1 MSQEQPKPA
10 PMPSRGNPF
19 EKYKK
24 PLPELPAFDHFDEE
38 LTADVVIVGG
48 GHGGT
53 QCALAAAEGGASVI
67 VIEAKQAEKFSYIGE
82 QIGTFNS
89 QFLINKGFGP
99 YDLNEIV
106 DEICRQSSYMA
117 NRTLINKY
125 VKNSGEMLDHMVS
138 LVPEDCTI
146 LDDDQC
152 NVHEAYGKPQY
163 PIEVGGCKSWAGT
176 LQFRGGIRDE
186 ELPPRPGERYYNSSR
201 LPEFEM
207 FAVRRSQELGA
218 VWSFG
223 VRAQRLISE
232 DGRVCGVYGKRS
244 IDGTI
249 VRYHARRAVVL
260 ATGLPGNGVEMGRD
274 VGGLVEPDIHVTTM
288 FMTPAHC
295 FGNSSFLMLNCRGER
310 FCNESIPYGLWQ
322 SVMMQPPGI
331 VSAVT
336 DRKYMQQLRA
346 NGLQHGNPDFGVP
359 EYSEQFIADMEEV
372 PKHGAEGFCV
382 RDLAFTN
389 RGRMDRLYAA
399 NTLDE
404 LADYLG
410 YSGKAKETW
419 LASIARYNEMCRAGV
434 DDDFQKDPKTL
445 LPIDEAPFYAAV
457 SEKPRYENQTAHP
470 SQPIPGLYTNNDM
483 NVVDRDFL
491 EIPGLYA
498 AGDCL
503 GGRYGVYYY
512 TPCGGNYIG
521 TSMTLGRELG
531 KHLAALDI

>member
-1 MSQEQPKPA
+1 MANEAPRPASQPA
-10 PMPSRGNPF
+10 RGNFF
-19 EKYKK
+19 EKYRK
-24 PLPELPAFDHFDEE
+24 PLPELPEFDHFDEE
-38 LTADVVIVGG
+38 LTADIVIIGG

-67 VIEAKQAEKFSYIGE
+67 VVEGKQEDKFSYIGE

-106 DEICRQSSYMA
+106 NEICQQSGFMA

-138 LVPEDCTI
+138 LVPEGCTI

-152 NVHEAYGKPQY
+152 NVHEAYGKPTY
-163 PIEVGGCKSWAGT
+163 PITVGGCKSWAGT
-176 LQFRGGIRDE
+176 LQFRGGIIDRP
-186 ELPPRPGERYYNSSR
+186 LPPRPGERMRNTSR

-223 VRAQRLISE
+223 VRAQRLIAE
-232 DGRVCGVYGKRS
+232 DGRVVGAYGKRS
-244 IDGTI
+244 ADGKI
-249 VRYHARRAVVL
+249 IRYNAKKAVVL
-260 ATGLPGNGVEMGRD
+260 ATGLPGNGVDLGRD
-274 VGGLVEPDIHVTTM
+274 VGGLVEPDIHVTASINQ
-288 FMTPAHC
+288 PVRA
-295 FGNSSFLMLNCRGER
+295 FGNSSFLMLNSRGER
-310 FCNESIPYGLWQ
+310 FCNESVPYGLWQ
-322 SVMMQPPGI
+322 GVMMQPPGT

-336 DRKYMQQLRA
+336 DRKYMQQLQR

-359 EYSEQFIADMEEV
+359 EYVEQFTEDMNEV
-372 PKHGAEGFCV
+372 PKHGAEGFCI
-382 RDLAFTN
+382 RDMAFTG
-389 RGRMDRLYAA
+389 RGAMDRIYAA
-399 NTLDE
+399 DTLEE

-410 YSGKAKETW
+410 YEGKAKETW
-419 LASIARYNEMCRAGV
+419 LASIARYNEICRAGV
-434 DDDFQKDPKTL
+434 DDDFQKDPNTL
-445 LPIDEAPFYAAV
+445 LPIDEAPFYAAKT
-457 SEKPRYENQTAHP
+457 EKPLYKDVVAHP

-483 NVVDRDFL
+483 NVVNEDFL

-503 GGRYGVYYY
+503 GGRYGIYYY
-512 TPCGGNYIG
+512 TPCGGNFVG

-531 KHLAALDI
+531 KHLAALG

>member
-1 MSQEQPKPA
+1 MSQEQPRPHA
-10 PMPSRGNPF
+10 MPGRGNPF
-19 EKYKK
+19 EKYRK
-24 PLPELPAFDHFDEE
+24 PLPELPEFDRFDKE
-38 LTADVVIVGG
+38 LTADIVILGG

-67 VIEAKQAEKFSYIGE
+67 VVEAKQEDKFTYIGE

-89 QFLINKGFGP
+89 QFLIGKGFGP

-106 DEICRQSSYMA
+106 DEICRQSAYMA

-125 VKNSGEMLDHMVS
+125 VKHSGEMLDHMVS
-138 LVPEDCTI
+138 LVPEGCTI

-152 NVHEAYGKPQY
+152 NVHEAYGKPHY

-176 LQFRGGIRDE
+176 LQFRGGIRE
-186 ELPPRPGERYYNSSR
+186 HPLPPRLGEMYHNSSR

-223 VRAQRLISE
+223 VRAQRLIT
-232 DGRVCGVYGKRS
+232 DGGRVTGAYGRRS
-244 IDGTI
+244 ADGAVI
-249 VRYHARRAVVL
+249 RYNASKAVVL
-260 ATGLPGNGVEMGRD
+260 ATGLPGNGVDLGRAA
-274 VGGLVEPDIHVTTM
+274 GGQVEPDVHVTTA

-322 SVMMQPPGI
+322 AVMMQPPGI

-389 RGRMDRLYAA
+389 RAAMDRLYAA
-399 NTLDE
+399 DTLDE
-404 LADYLG
+404 LAGYLG
-410 YSGKAKETW
+410 YSGRARETW
-419 LASIARYNEMCRAGV
+419 LASIARYNEICRAGV
-434 DDDFQKDPKTL
+434 DDDFQKDPRTL
-445 LPIDEAPFYAAV
+445 IPIDEPPFYAAV
-457 SEKPRYENQTAHP
+457 SVKPRYENQTAHP

-503 GGRYGVYYY
+503 GGRYGIYYY
-512 TPCGGNYIG
+512 TPCGGNFIG

-531 KHLAALDI
+531 KHLAALDS